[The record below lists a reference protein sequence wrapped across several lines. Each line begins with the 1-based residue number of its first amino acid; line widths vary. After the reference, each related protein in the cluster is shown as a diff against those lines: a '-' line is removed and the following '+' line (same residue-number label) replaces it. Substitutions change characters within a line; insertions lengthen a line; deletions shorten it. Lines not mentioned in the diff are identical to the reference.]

1 MSVLSVVGVEKNF
14 PARNG
19 EITVL
24 EDINFEV
31 EQGEVVLIRG
41 RSGAGK
47 STLLNIICG
56 LEKASSGQVVFNGN
70 DITKMSL
77 SKLAELRATEIGMIF
92 QSFNLIPTW
101 TALENVESVLMHR
114 GMARSEREEKAKK
127 ILKELGLQDR
137 YENLPAE
144 LSVGQ
149 QQRVAIARTLVNSP
163 KLILADEPTG
173 DVDQETASEIME
185 MLINRVKQ
193 DKVAM
198 IIVSHGVF
206 DDKYADKI
214 LYLKDGKFIEE
225 KEK

>member
-114 GMARSEREEKAKK
+114 GMSKNEREEKAKK